1 MPAGTVASSIVTNPP
16 RVRRLA
22 EAIWRFTRRN
32 PVGGVSATVLLVL
45 VLVALLAPWLA
56 PHEPN
61 EFLRG
66 RRLLPPGREF
76 PMGTD
81 SLGRDVLSRVIYGSR
96 VSLLVGFLSVAIGTA
111 MAVVVGLTS
120 GYWSGKVDLVLQRVV
135 DTLMAFP
142 PVVLALALVAFLS
155 PSLHN
160 VILVIGILVFS
171 QTARVVRGTVLSVK
185 ENAYVEAARAL
196 GAGHPRILLRH
207 ILPNIVASII
217 VVSSVFLGQAIII
230 EAAMSFLGMG
240 TPPDIPSWG
249 GMLSRE
255 GRRNLEM
262 GPWLALFPGIA
273 ISVTVL
279 AFNLLGDA
287 LRDTLDPRLRQA

>member
-16 RVRRLA
+16 RVRQLA
-22 EAIWRFTRRN
+22 EGVWGFTRRS
-32 PVGGVSATVLLVL
+32 PVGGVSATVLVVL
-45 VLVALLAPWLA
+45 IVVAVLAPWLA
-56 PHEPN
+56 PHHPN
-61 EFLRG
+61 EFLKG
-66 RRLLPPGREF
+66 KRLLPPGREF

-120 GYWSGKVDLVLQRVV
+120 GYWSGKLDLVLQRVV

-171 QTARVVRGTVLSVK
+171 QAARVVRGMVLSVK

-207 ILPNIVASII
+207 ILPNIVAPII
-217 VVSSVFLGQAIII
+217 VVSSVFLGHAIII

-279 AFNLLGDA
+279 AFNLFGDA
-287 LRDTLDPRLRQA
+287 LRDTLDPRLRQG